1 MSGLKIIKNSSFKDN
16 REFYWTI
23 LKKWPIKK
31 TILSKRD
38 KTLNHL

>member
-1 MSGLKIIKNSSFKDN
+1 MSVLKIIKNSSFKDN

-23 LKKWPIKK
+23 WKKCPIKK
-31 TILSKRD
+31 TILSKTD